1 MVKTVLSVEKP
12 TLEKVLYAPVK
23 INFIKIHD
31 GTRLHLDL
39 GIEDLLNDALRRFKD
54 EVSTSTYLRKDNAHK
69 NIISAFSTIFV
80 RFYK

>member
-12 TLEKVLYAPVK
+12 TLEKVDAPVK

-54 EVSTSTYLRKDNAHK
+54 EVSTSSYLRKDNAHK

-80 RFYK
+80 